1 MRKIAVKILT
11 ILLVVSA
18 AILVLS
24 GCASLDVQLDRDGSG
39 TATLTLSKEEGVT
52 KESIESELNEIFEGA
67 AKLSQGRDVLKLKSV
82 KESAD
87 GFSVKISFRRIR
99 YIEGIGQYNFM
110 SFSDF
115 IKEMNKTS
123 LVSNWEKGKY
133 KNIQNYN
140 EFIYNFNNQADESRA
155 FSPVTADGEK
165 LTAKEFTAQDSPYAA
180 NDKGMIFTYYIVGF
194 SNLESVTFRFN
205 GKIGVVGGK
214 NVELVGDNARQGD
227 ARAVRRQRD
236 GDPRGGRPRRRGAQR
251 RLLYGLRVLRRKRQS
266 HADFVPFG
274 RRSVAGGAHRGR
286 HLARLVQKIWRGAR
300 CRFIRKN
307 YGLYLMMLPALVM
320 LIIFSYAPMTGIVL
334 AFKDFSIDDGIFGSE
349 WAGMLGFKNFY
360 DVLTTPG
367 TSFGMLARNTVILAG
382 LKFIFGFLCAI
393 LLAILF
399 SYLKNNWFKK
409 SVQTISYFPYF
420 LSWVVVS
427 GIAYLFLAADGGIL
441 NQLIALFGGDAVQW
455 YSEPQYWRAI
465 LTFTSIWKTVGYST
479 IVYLAAMTA
488 VDPALYEAATI
499 DGAGRVNQLWH
510 ITLPGLFPVIGIQLI
525 FSLGNLV
532 RDDFDQ
538 IYTMTGGGNSYLI
551 ETTEVIGTVVFKAIG
566 TVSAYATA
574 TAMGLMQSVVSL
586 ALVLS
591 GNIIVKKMGMQGMF

>member
-1 MRKIAVKILT
+1 M
-11 ILLVVSA
+11 
-18 AILVLS
+18 
-24 GCASLDVQLDRDGSG
+24 G
-39 TATLTLSKEEGVT
+39 
-52 KESIESELNEIFEGA
+52 
-67 AKLSQGRDVLKLKSV
+67 
-82 KESAD
+82 
-87 GFSVKISFRRIR
+87 
-99 YIEGIGQYNFM
+99 
-110 SFSDF
+110 
-115 IKEMNKTS
+115 
-123 LVSNWEKGKY
+123 
-133 KNIQNYN
+133 
-140 EFIYNFNNQADESRA
+140 
-155 FSPVTADGEK
+155 
-165 LTAKEFTAQDSPYAA
+165 
-180 NDKGMIFTYYIVGF
+180 
-194 SNLESVTFRFN
+194 
-205 GKIGVVGGK
+205 
-214 NVELVGDNARQGD
+214 
-227 ARAVRRQRD
+227 
-236 GDPRGGRPRRRGAQR
+236 
-251 RLLYGLRVLRRKRQS
+251 
-266 HADFVPFG
+266 
-274 RRSVAGGAHRGR
+274 
-286 HLARLVQKIWRGAR
+286 
-300 CRFIRKN
+300 
-307 YGLYLMMLPALVM
+307 
-320 LIIFSYAPMTGIVL
+320 
-334 AFKDFSIDDGIFGSE
+334 
-349 WAGMLGFKNFY
+349 GMLGFKNFY

-479 IVYLAAMTA
+479 IVYLAAMTGRRSRS
-488 VDPALYEAATI
+488 VRGGDHRRR
-499 DGAGRVNQLWH
+499 GARQPTVA

-538 IYTMTGGGNSYLI
+538 IYTMTGWGNSYLI

>member
-1 MRKIAVKILT
+1 
-11 ILLVVSA
+11 
-18 AILVLS
+18 
-24 GCASLDVQLDRDGSG
+24 
-39 TATLTLSKEEGVT
+39 
-52 KESIESELNEIFEGA
+52 
-67 AKLSQGRDVLKLKSV
+67 
-82 KESAD
+82 
-87 GFSVKISFRRIR
+87 
-99 YIEGIGQYNFM
+99 
-110 SFSDF
+110 
-115 IKEMNKTS
+115 
-123 LVSNWEKGKY
+123 
-133 KNIQNYN
+133 
-140 EFIYNFNNQADESRA
+140 
-155 FSPVTADGEK
+155 
-165 LTAKEFTAQDSPYAA
+165 
-180 NDKGMIFTYYIVGF
+180 
-194 SNLESVTFRFN
+194 
-205 GKIGVVGGK
+205 
-214 NVELVGDNARQGD
+214 
-227 ARAVRRQRD
+227 
-236 GDPRGGRPRRRGAQR
+236 
-251 RLLYGLRVLRRKRQS
+251 
-266 HADFVPFG
+266 
-274 RRSVAGGAHRGR
+274 
-286 HLARLVQKIWRGAR
+286 
-300 CRFIRKN
+300 
-307 YGLYLMMLPALVM
+307 MMLPAVGM
-320 LIIFSYAPMTGIVL
+320 LIIFSYASMTGIVL